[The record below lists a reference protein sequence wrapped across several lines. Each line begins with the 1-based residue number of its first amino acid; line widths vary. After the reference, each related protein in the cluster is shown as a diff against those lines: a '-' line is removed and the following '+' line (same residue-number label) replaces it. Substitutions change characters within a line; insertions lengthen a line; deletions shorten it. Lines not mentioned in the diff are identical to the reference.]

1 MIDVRCL
8 RDQTDRLYLILKG
21 SRYKNKATPK
31 FPQQMI
37 KTANE
42 RESQMI
48 LSAFPF
54 FCESP
59 CACVRHSSRYV
70 FCSYLVLLEPYSMVK
85 NQDCYRYE
93 YMKYIRS
100 FPQGPTGTTCTL
112 LLWWPTQ
119 ELCALLFS
127 FSKDLPVNF

>member
-1 MIDVRCL
+1 
-8 RDQTDRLYLILKG
+8 
-21 SRYKNKATPK
+21 
-31 FPQQMI
+31 
-37 KTANE
+37 
-42 RESQMI
+42 MI

-85 NQDCYRYE
+85 NQDCYRYVCM
-93 YMKYIRS
+93 YVCIYSIRG
-100 FPQGPTGTTCTL
+100 FPQGPTGIYCTTCTL

-119 ELCALLFS
+119 DLCALFFS
-127 FSKDLPVNF
+127 FSKDLLTKHAPCLLTRSLYLQYRGKHRELQPYLQYCIYSITR

>member
-1 MIDVRCL
+1 MIDGRCL

-70 FCSYLVLLEPYSMVK
+70 FCSYLVLLERYSMVK
-85 NQDCYRYE
+85 NQDCYRYIQ
-93 YMKYIRS
+93 YVAFLKV
-100 FPQGPTGTTCTL
+100 
-112 LLWWPTQ
+112 
-119 ELCALLFS
+119 
-127 FSKDLPVNF
+127 LPVRRAHFFCGGPRRSYALCSSHSTKIFL